1 MLTDIYN
8 ELTGENKE
16 PYTMGGGTYARK
28 LPNAISFGPGLGWPK
43 LPMAPG
49 HGGAHQPDEHYSIA
63 SFKMSLK
70 IYILSILRLNEIEI

>member
-43 LPMAPG
+43 LPMAPDTA
-49 HGGAHQPDEHYSIA
+49 AHISPMSITA
-63 SFKMSLK
+63 
-70 IYILSILRLNEIEI
+70 